1 MPGIWICSLLRVSFP
16 SAKQLYVPTPE
27 DFRKNLHLSMG
38 QSITE
43 HAVPSEALRVMGAVR
58 ATDIEKV
65 LLTSP
70 YRSHRLCPEEHL
82 QFSCWLRVLFV

>member
-1 MPGIWICSLLRVSFP
+1 
-16 SAKQLYVPTPE
+16 
-27 DFRKNLHLSMG
+27 MG
-38 QSITE
+38 QSTTE
-43 HAVPSEALRVMGAVR
+43 DAVPSEALRVMGAVR

-82 QFSCWLRVLFV
+82 QFNCWLRVLFV